1 MSAPIAA
8 ADALITGALITGA
21 LGSAE
26 PPPAPDARLVL
37 VAGPELA
44 GATGLAAALRE
55 RLPGCTVV
63 EERVE
68 EAIAGTV
75 PAAVVF
81 AVSAVAPL
89 TESDCRLVDAAAAD
103 TDLVVGVVT
112 KIDTHRGW
120 REVLAADRELLARH
134 DDRYRSVPWVGAA
147 AAPDLG
153 DPILD
158 ELVALLERRLAD
170 PDTLRRNRLRG
181 WEVRL
186 QRAVDA
192 GEREVT
198 GHRRRVA
205 ALHRDRAAELRRH
218 RLARTEQAI
227 ALRGRLQQA
236 RVRLAH
242 LARNRTTAMRAELA
256 EDAAGIRRRTRDRF
270 TAHTRDRV
278 GAVIAAVD
286 AAVTD
291 ELDRLAAALG
301 LSAPPPA
308 GPPIPPELPGPPLRS
323 RRLEA
328 RLTMVLG
335 AGFGLGMALMVTR
348 LVAGLAPGM
357 TTAGVAAG
365 ALLGLASTGW
375 LVGVRGLL
383 HDRAVLDRWLSD
395 VAARLRSAVE
405 ERVASRVLAAETA
418 LAGQLAHREESERA
432 RAAERLAAI
441 DAELRRRTA
450 EVAAARERQAR
461 RSAPLRAALAAVRAE
476 LYGARNRPDAG
487 RGPVERPG
495 TAPETGF

>member
-153 DPILD
+153 
-158 ELVALLERRLAD
+158 A
-170 PDTLRRNRLRG
+170 
-181 WEVRL
+181 
-186 QRAVDA
+186 
-192 GEREVT
+192 
-198 GHRRRVA
+198 
-205 ALHRDRAAELRRH
+205 
-218 RLARTEQAI
+218 
-227 ALRGRLQQA
+227 
-236 RVRLAH
+236 
-242 LARNRTTAMRAELA
+242 
-256 EDAAGIRRRTRDRF
+256 RRTRTPSPQVRTGDLDGPATDARPRPQKGSTRF
-270 TAHTRDRV
+270 
-278 GAVIAAVD
+278 
-286 AAVTD
+286 
-291 ELDRLAAALG
+291 
-301 LSAPPPA
+301 SP
-308 GPPIPPELPGPPLRS
+308 
-323 RRLEA
+323 
-328 RLTMVLG
+328 
-335 AGFGLGMALMVTR
+335 
-348 LVAGLAPGM
+348 
-357 TTAGVAAG
+357 
-365 ALLGLASTGW
+365 
-375 LVGVRGLL
+375 
-383 HDRAVLDRWLSD
+383 
-395 VAARLRSAVE
+395 
-405 ERVASRVLAAETA
+405 
-418 LAGQLAHREESERA
+418 
-432 RAAERLAAI
+432 
-441 DAELRRRTA
+441 
-450 EVAAARERQAR
+450 
-461 RSAPLRAALAAVRAE
+461 
-476 LYGARNRPDAG
+476 PDAPAT
-487 RGPVERPG
+487 GPVFQL
-495 TAPETGF
+495 T